1 VILEL
6 GNFDSVNKFFEM
18 DYALKWTNAGYKSA
32 FFNRITCRHIG
43 RLTSDKNTKNVKN
56 AYELNNESQFF
67 ENENKQHDKQN
78 DKKIK
83 IINLERRKDRKEA
96 TIKILSDAQI
106 DPSIYEFVNAVDG
119 QSLEPTL
126 FIKELFKGNDFG
138 SRKGVIGCALSHY
151 NLWKQLVDDK
161 TNDYYLIMEDDFTI
175 CPDFKEKLESLIKT
189 DEFVKRDII
198 FLGYHM
204 FEKERQ
210 ENLNTY
216 NIFND
221 EPDKIVPLNKHF
233 YIGGTFMYSINKN
246 GAKQMLDYIKTNNIK
261 HGIDYVMKINNILQ
275 CFECQPQLVFSE
287 WNENSKQI
295 DSDIQNIYDCLD
307 FTKVLDNAELLSQF
321 TFIPKLDIIGN
332 DIYFSNKSLEEK
344 LSIAH
349 EDNSCIG
356 FNTLGFFKNKIDTLK
371 PSQYFKQGDG
381 IYIKKE
387 LYDDYLNKTNDKT
400 DDKTIKIKMLCNW
413 TSSEQ
418 LCKDWSNMCEKGF
431 KWKNYELV
439 WTDIKEDI
447 DYYVIINSVSN
458 DVYFDPKR
466 TIVFQM
472 EPWVND
478 TTKNWGVKTWGKWA
492 EPNPTHFL
500 AVRGR
505 KTDHHNN
512 AFWQLELTLNDMQK
526 PELFEKIKGATISSI
541 CSSKYF
547 DEGHIA
553 RIDFLKFLEAKGD
566 VDLDIWNQD
575 NNHGF
580 KNYRG
585 PVNEYINKSN
595 GLKSYKYY
603 FMIENNY
610 ESNFIT
616 EKIWEPIL
624 CETLVFYYGCPN
636 VADYIDPA
644 AFVLLDINDFEKSYQ
659 IIKQAIKEDWWSQ
672 RIDIIRKEKRK
683 ILDELAFFPIINKII
698 KQV

>member
-1 VILEL
+1 
-6 GNFDSVNKFFEM
+6 M